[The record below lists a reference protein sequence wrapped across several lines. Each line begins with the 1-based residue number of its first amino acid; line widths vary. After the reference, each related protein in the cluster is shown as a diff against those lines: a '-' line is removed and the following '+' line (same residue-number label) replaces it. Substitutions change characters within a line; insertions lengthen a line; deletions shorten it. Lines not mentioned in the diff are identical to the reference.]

1 MKELSMDDAI
11 QAFVLGNRYGIPLR
25 MAQILVQRGIGLSE
39 AEAFLHS
46 QHSHLHDP
54 FLLPDMQKAL
64 ERIVRAI
71 QEKENILI
79 YGDFDADGI
88 TSTAILYDVLKSLTP
103 SVDYYIPNRLI
114 EGYDLGDEVIAY
126 AAEKKQN
133 LMITVD
139 CGTKAVVPAL
149 KARELG
155 LDVIITDHHKVG
167 ESIPSVLALVNP
179 KRPDS
184 AYPFNRLAGVG
195 VVYKLIQALASRFP
209 TIIPE
214 TYLDL
219 VALGTV
225 ADVVPLI
232 GENRTLVKLGLS
244 RLALEER
251 PGVSAL
257 CQTAR
262 VSPQAIS
269 SWHIS
274 FVLAPRI
281 NAAGRLGD
289 ATLSLELLMSKT
301 PNEALKLASK
311 LETRNRERREICD
324 NVYRQAKEM
333 MKGHSDTECIILS
346 SDVWHPGVIG
356 IVAARLAEEFIK
368 PAILITTDTN
378 PARGS
383 ARAIEGIDVV
393 EALSAAEDL
402 LIRFGGH
409 QDAAGFIIDRKDIPK
424 LEERLREYVNK
435 KVNWE
440 NLLVSGRADVECE
453 LSEVDESLAEGLSI
467 MEPFGVGNPEPII
480 CIRTARLLGQ
490 PEVLRERHL
499 RFQVTDGQKVFTAVA
514 FNRLDLL
521 PILTS
526 GQAIGLTGKPYIN
539 IWNGVSSLEFRVRE
553 VITPLMQEPME
564 IRKMQPHD
572 ALRIYNGD
580 VAKEDAKW
588 LLIGKT
594 NGETTC
600 QTEGAYLIE
609 RKDIEQVALDW
620 EEPTQLESLKMNWN
634 AEELYSI
641 KGIIFLS
648 PPVGQQELALLRETI
663 HNGKIPIY
671 MAFSPEAVQEEIE
684 TLKQIYPERK
694 ELINVYKAMLEVDS
708 LGPRFDSYRQY
719 LKAVGEGLSLLG
731 AQRAIFIFQDLG
743 LIHREGAIF
752 RPIRSS
758 HGDKVELDD
767 SPHYRICQAERNCR
781 YHYLKSLL

>member
-1 MKELSMDDAI
+1 MKELSMGDAM
-11 QAFVLGNRYGIPLR
+11 QAFVLGYRYGIPLR

-64 ERIVRAI
+64 DRIVRAI
-71 QEKENILI
+71 KENENILI

-88 TSTAILYDVLKSLTP
+88 TSTAILYDVLRSLTP
-103 SVDYYIPNRLI
+103 HVDYYIPNRLI

-126 AAEKKQN
+126 AAEKKQK
-133 LMITVD
+133 LMVTVD
-139 CGTKAVVPAL
+139 CGTKAVEPAL
-149 KARELG
+149 KAKELG

-167 ESIPSVLALVNP
+167 EEAPAVWALVNP
-179 KRPDS
+179 KRADS
-184 AYPFNRLAGVG
+184 KYPFNRLAGVG
-195 VVYKLIQALASRFP
+195 VVYKLIQALASQFP
-209 TIIPE
+209 QIIPE

-225 ADVVPLI
+225 ADVVPLV

-324 NVYRQAKEM
+324 SVYRQAKEM
-333 MKGHSDTECIILS
+333 MKGHSDAECIILS
-346 SDVWHPGVIG
+346 SDTWHPGVIG

-368 PAILITTDTN
+368 PAVLITTDTN

-393 EALSAAEDL
+393 EALSSAEDL

-409 QDAAGFIIDRKDIPK
+409 QDAAGFIIDRQEIPK
-424 LEERLREYVNK
+424 LEERLRSYVNQ

-440 NLLVSGRADVECE
+440 NLLVSGRADIECE
-453 LSEVDESLAEGLSI
+453 LSEIDESLAEGLSI

-480 CIRTARLLGQ
+480 CIRSARLLGQ

-499 RFQVTDGQKVFTAVA
+499 RFQVTDGQRVLTAVA

-526 GQAIGLTGKPYIN
+526 GQPIGLTGKPYIN
-539 IWNGVSSLEFRVRE
+539 VWNGVSSLEFRVRE
-553 VITPLMQEPME
+553 VITPLTCEPLE
-564 IRKMQPHD
+564 IRKMQPTD
-572 ALRIYNGD
+572 ALRIFNGK
-580 VAKEDAKW
+580 VGKEDVKW

-594 NGETTC
+594 DGENIRNK
-600 QTEGAYLIE
+600 EGPYLIE
-609 RKDIEQVALDW
+609 RKDIEQVALNW
-620 EEPTQLESLKMNWN
+620 EESAPAELLQPGWD
-634 AEELYSI
+634 AEELSAI

-648 PPVGQQELALLRETI
+648 PPVSRQELALLRDAI

-671 MAFSPEAVQEEIE
+671 MAFGSEVVQEEIE
-684 TLKQIYPERK
+684 NLKQLYPERK
-694 ELINVYKAMLEVDS
+694 ELINIYKAMLEVDS
-708 LGPRFDSYRQY
+708 LGPHFDTYGQY
-719 LKAVGEGLSLLG
+719 LTAVGEGLSPLG
-731 AQRAIFIFQDLG
+731 VQKAIFIFQDLG
-743 LIHREGAIF
+743 LIHREGMVF
-752 RPIRSS
+752 RPTRASQ
-758 HGDKVELDD
+758 GDKVELDD
-767 SPHYRICQAERNCR
+767 SPHYRICQAERNGR